1 MKRILLACV
10 AALALAAPV
19 RADCPDMP
27 TAARFAMA
35 LLERRMPTPFDL
47 TSDADARC
55 AQDRLVA
62 FLAQP
67 WGDISGIALAAEA
80 MPPVPGVLLH
90 ANLRERSGPTLDA
103 GYATRP
109 AIAAGLLLRL
119 DAQGQVAA
127 ASPYLAL
134 LDLSALAGG
143 TDARA
148 RLAGNLGLRL
158 GVVGPEGTLPAT
170 APDALLQADGSTM
183 AALPSLGL
191 AAPPQALIDALARDR
206 AAAGRPLRDGELVAV
221 LAAPAPIPP
230 RAGET
235 WRLSV
240 PGLGAVAVAFR

>member
-1 MKRILLACV
+1 MSRILLAC
-10 AALALAAPV
+10 LALLALPA
-19 RADCPDMP
+19 RAECPDMA

-35 LLERRMPTPFDL
+35 LLERRPPTPFAIA
-47 TSDADARC
+47 SDAEARC

-80 MPPVPGVLLH
+80 LPAMQGVLLH

-103 GYATRP
+103 GYAARP
-109 AIAAGLLLRL
+109 AIAPGLLLRL
-119 DAQGQVAA
+119 DAQGSVAA

-134 LDLSALAGG
+134 LDLTAMAGG

-148 RLAGNLGLRL
+148 RIAGNLGLRL
-158 GVVGPEGTLPAT
+158 GVVGPEGALPAT
-170 APDALLQADGSTM
+170 APDALLQADGSTV
-183 AALPSLGL
+183 AALSRLGL
-191 AAPPQALIDALARDR
+191 AAEPQALVDALARDR

-221 LAAPAPIPP
+221 LAAPAPIAP
-230 RAGET
+230 RAGEN

-240 PGLGAVAVAFR
+240 PGLGAVSVAFR